1 MGYAAMK
8 DLERYVDLIVASQTA
23 QEAFDHFCD
32 AMRKHGYDRIAYS
45 LVNDH
50 PSLGLFSRH
59 GLATSYP
66 EDWMK
71 HYAAHNFS
79 LIDPVTQRVLTKRTP
94 FFWSDT
100 TAKLDRLS
108 PSLRMMDEAAD
119 AGLGDGIGISLRGD
133 GTELVGV
140 GIARSSLPASE
151 RNKPQDY
158 NLLGGAYLLSTC
170 LHETYRDLT
179 IKTARAVLS
188 AREHDVLS
196 WGAEGKT
203 DEDISMI
210 LIITVNTV
218 RFHWKN
224 IFKKLAANGRTYAI
238 TKALRQQIITPASMR
253 APYQKR

>member
-1 MGYAAMK
+1 MK
-8 DLERYVDLIVASQTA
+8 DLERHVERIVTSETT

-32 AMRKHGYDRIAYS
+32 ALRQQGYDRIAYS

-50 PSLGLFSRH
+50 PSLGLSSQH

-71 HYAAHNFS
+71 HYAARKFS
-79 LIDPVTQRVLTKRTP
+79 LIDPVTRQVLMSRTP
-94 FFWSDT
+94 FFWSDV
-100 TAKLDRLS
+100 TAKIDRLLP
-108 PSLRMMDEAAD
+108 PSQMMDQAAD

-133 GTELVGV
+133 GSELVGV

-158 NLLGGAYLLSTC
+158 TVLLGAHFLSTC
-170 LHETYRDLT
+170 LHETYRDLH
-179 IKTARAVLS
+179 IKSARAALS
-188 AREHDVLS
+188 TREHDILS

-203 DEDISMI
+203 DEEISII
-210 LIITVNTV
+210 LNITVNTV

-224 IFKKLAANGRTYAI
+224 VFRKLAANRRAYAI
-238 TKALRQQIITPASMR
+238 TKALRQQIITPTSVR
-253 APYQKR
+253 TPYQNR

>member
-1 MGYAAMK
+1 MK
-8 DLERYVDLIVASQTA
+8 DLERFVERIVASQTP
-23 QEAFDHFCD
+23 QEAFDHFCE
-32 AMRKHGYDRIAYS
+32 AMREHGYDRITYS

-50 PSLGLFSRH
+50 PSLGLSSKH

-66 EDWMK
+66 DDWMK

-94 FFWSDT
+94 FFWSDV
-100 TAKLDRLS
+100 TAGLDRVS
-108 PSLRMMDEAAD
+108 SSREMMGQAAD

-133 GTELVGV
+133 GPELVGV
-140 GIARSSLPASE
+140 GIARPSLPASE
-151 RNKPQDY
+151 QSKPQDY
-158 NLLGGAYLLSTC
+158 NFLGGAYLLSTC

-179 IKTARAVLS
+179 VKAARAALS
-188 AREHDVLS
+188 GREHDVAA

-203 DEDISMI
+203 DEEISMI
-210 LIITVNTV
+210 LGITVNTV

-238 TKALRQQIITPASMR
+238 TKALRQQIITPASVR

>member
-1 MGYAAMK
+1 MK
-8 DLERYVDLIVASQTA
+8 DLERYVERIVTSQTKE
-23 QEAFDHFCD
+23 EAFDAFCE
-32 AMRKHGYDRIAYS
+32 AMRNHGYDRIAYS

-50 PSLGLFSRH
+50 PSLGLSSKH

-79 LIDPVTQRVLTKRTP
+79 QVDPVTQRVLTTRMP

-108 PSLRMMDEAAD
+108 ASLQMMNEASD
-119 AGLGDGIGISLRGD
+119 AGLGDGIGISLRGK
-133 GTELVGV
+133 GPELVGV

-151 RNKPQDY
+151 QNKPQDY
-158 NLLGGAYLLSTC
+158 NVLGGAYLLSTC

-179 IKTARAVLS
+179 IKTAKARLS
-188 AREHDVLS
+188 KREHDILS

-203 DEDISMI
+203 DEEISMI
-210 LIITVNTV
+210 LNISFSTV
-218 RFHWKN
+218 RFHWQN

-238 TKALRQQIITPASMR
+238 TKALRQQIVTPVSIGG
-253 APYQKR
+253 PWQKC

>member
-1 MGYAAMK
+1 MK
-8 DLERYVDLIVASQTA
+8 DMERYVELIVTSQTT
-23 QEAFDHFCD
+23 QEAFDHFCA
-32 AMRKHGYDRIAYS
+32 AMRQHGYDRIAYS

-50 PSLGLFSRH
+50 PSLGLSSKH

-79 LIDPVTQRVLTKRTP
+79 LIDPVTRRVLTKRTP

-108 PSLRMMDEAAD
+108 ISLRMMNEAAD

-133 GTELVGV
+133 GAELVGV
-140 GIARSSLPASE
+140 GIARASLPEPE

-158 NLLGGAYLLSTC
+158 SFLGGAYLLGTC

-179 IKTARAVLS
+179 IKAARATLS
-188 AREHDVLS
+188 RRERDVLS

-203 DEDISMI
+203 DEEISMI
-210 LIITVNTV
+210 LNIAFGTV
-218 RFHWKN
+218 RFHWQN
-224 IFKKLAANGRTYAI
+224 IFKKLQANGRTYAI
-238 TKALRQQIITPASMR
+238 TKALRQQIITPASVGT
-253 APYQKR
+253 P